1 MEFKRILIVLSITIT
16 ILMCLMMGVSYGWYA
31 YENAQSTV
39 SGSTIKEAPTV
50 IFSQTEYIS
59 STQTLPILDK
69 DRYNYANK
77 NSFNV
82 TIGENLREY
91 QVGIEISLVNIS
103 MSDELK
109 IANYKYELLQ
119 DGITIATGN
128 FENLDV
134 TTIKLMPMTIVN
146 PLGYPQT
153 YTYELYIWLSD
164 DGTNQNNLM
173 NKGFNARVNI
183 NSAVKK

>member
-91 QVGIEISLVNIS
+91 QVAIEISLVNIS

-153 YTYELYIWLSD
+153 YTYELYIWLND